1 MNLDDYP
8 DQDGKKV
15 WLSQD
20 EVDQLLDATDDA
32 ITDVA
37 FRLAV
42 RCGLRSEEVIG
53 VAPNDVVDTD
63 AGIMLRIWNGAKTGE
78 YRETPIPE
86 ALANTITTIADV
98 RDEPDDEPIVDVS
111 KRTLRRRIAAAAE
124 QLEDE
129 TGDAGWQYVGMHD
142 LRRTWATQLRSAD
155 VDAMVVLDW
164 GGWNDLDTFL
174 DHYRG
179 THTPEAQRRERG
191 KVDWL

>member
-8 DQDGKKV
+8 DQDGKEV
-15 WLSQD
+15 WPSQD
-20 EVDQLLDATDDA
+20 EVDQPLDATD
-32 ITDVA
+32 DVA

-53 VAPNDVVDTD
+53 VTPNDVVDTD
-63 AGIMLRIWNGAKTGE
+63 AGMILRIWNGAKTGE

-124 QLEDE
+124 QLEAE
-129 TGDAGWQYVGMHD
+129 IGDAGWQYVGMHD

-164 GGWNDLDTFL
+164 GGWNDLDAFL

>member
-8 DQDGKKV
+8 NGDGKKV

-20 EVDQLLDATDDA
+20 EVDQLLEATDDA
-32 ITDVA
+32 IADVA

-42 RCGLRSEEVIG
+42 RCGLRTEEIVG
-53 VAPNDVVDTD
+53 VTPEDVAETD
-63 AGIMLRIWNGAKTGE
+63 AGRMLRIWNGAKTGE

-86 ALANTITTIADV
+86 SLASTVGTIDSV
-98 RDEPDDEPIVDVS
+98 REEDSDEPIVDVS
-111 KRTLRRRIAAAAE
+111 KRTLRRRIDGVAE
-124 QLEDE
+124 TLQDE
-129 TGDAGWQYVGMHD
+129 TGEPGWQFVGMHD

-164 GGWNDLDTFL
+164 GGWNDLETFL

-191 KVDWL
+191 KVEWL